1 MKDDNG
7 SQQTECGTCG
17 QAAASFILRLWI
29 GLRLFFSGIEKFRG
43 GSGVDTAWTFENY
56 KDKMGKIAEMT
67 ADNSIL
73 PTWVCNLYAFPLGFL
88 LVGFGVMCLL
98 GIFTRFS
105 LLVAGLLF
113 VSLAFGLMV
122 LPDDQGA
129 LDLGL
134 HVAITAFALIVCHHD
149 KLTLDRFFNRGKCR

>member
-1 MKDDNG
+1 MRNDTG
-7 SQQTECGTCG
+7 SDHSPCCACS
-17 QAAASFILRLWI
+17 QAAASLILRLWI
-29 GLRLFFSGIEKFRG
+29 GLRLFFAGIEKFRA
-43 GSGVDTAWTFENY
+43 GSGADMSWTLENY
-56 KDKMGKIAEMT
+56 KDKMGKIAEVT

-73 PTWVCNLYAFPLGFL
+73 PPWICDLYAYPLGFL
-88 LVGFGVMCLL
+88 LVGFGVMCLV

-122 LPDDQGA
+122 LPDDQGS

-134 HVAITAFALIVCHHD
+134 HVAITAFALLVCQHD
-149 KLTLDRFFNRGKCR
+149 KLTLDRFINRGKK